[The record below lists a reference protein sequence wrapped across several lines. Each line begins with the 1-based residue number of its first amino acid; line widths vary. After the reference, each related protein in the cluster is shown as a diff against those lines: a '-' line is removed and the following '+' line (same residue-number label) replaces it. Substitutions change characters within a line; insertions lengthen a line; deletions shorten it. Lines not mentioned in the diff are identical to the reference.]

1 MMDEVTVGQVFSEY
15 LGFPFHRLLDIHHYP
30 SLLRGIVDAPWYIRN
45 DNLHKALDVATVDSV
60 NKQYVQRHEQ
70 RLHRHINVEAVQLLH
85 NDGLVRRLQ
94 RTKPFEL
101 V

>member
-1 MMDEVTVGQVFSEY
+1 MDSLNINKSNRNIIQWVQNTV
-15 LGFPFHRLLDIHHYP
+15 
-30 SLLRGIVDAPWYIRN
+30 LRGIVNAPWYIRN
-45 DNLHKALDVATVDSV
+45 DNLHEDLDVATVDSV
-60 NKQYVQRHEQ
+60 IKQYAQRHEQ

-94 RTKPFEL
+94 RIKPFEL